1 MSRSL
6 GRSLRPLT
14 LPTPTLP
21 RRHRGYARRRR
32 PAVGNIGSGGKQQQD
47 SGGVVGT
54 TRSMFALFRHIQLM
68 RAVRR
73 IPALLRSHQQLGLRR
88 VSGRP
93 RHPAPGTVR
102 RVPRRG
108 RHRVRVRRPTRR
120 RRPLTYTSAPAATP
134 CCRCRGRRIAAGM
147 AELVDALDSKSSTG
161 DSVRVRV
168 SLPAPNSRPVR
179 FRYVRIDPRGR
190 DRIRSPESRDFGPV
204 SGSLR
209 CIISVASSLRR
220 DREFLMESVQ
230 VWSGFD
236 VESATGFDDP
246 PAALSMRGE

>member
-134 CCRCRGRRIAAGM
+134 CCRCRGPNRSRDGGTGRRAGLKIQYWRQC
-147 AELVDALDSKSSTG
+147 ASSSLAPGTKTRDPYG
-161 DSVRVRV
+161 SGTSESIRGVGIGFVHWSLATSV
-168 SLPAPNSRPVR
+168 PFPVR
-179 FRYVRIDPRGR
+179 SVSS
-190 DRIRSPESRDFGPV
+190 SPLHR
-204 SGSLR
+204 R
-209 CIISVASSLRR
+209 C
-220 DREFLMESVQ
+220 
-230 VWSGFD
+230 
-236 VESATGFDDP
+236 VEIANT
-246 PAALSMRGE
+246 